1 MNQQIHI
8 QPYLSSAT
16 KSETTPSEMEL
27 LVQWGF
33 TTEEIA
39 SLLWLRQWYQTGG
52 SDRTVIVR
60 YLEFLKFLVHSGEI
74 EL

>member
-1 MNQQIHI
+1 MSKDTQEQLALPPAA
-8 QPYLSSAT
+8 QAVPT
-16 KSETTPSEMEL
+16 EQEL

-33 TTEEIA
+33 PAQEIA

-52 SDRTVIVR
+52 SDRALMVR
-60 YLEFLKFLVHSGEI
+60 QLEFLRLLVRSGEL